1 MLLVFYVCLYSAVR
15 SEHPCGNSAILTFK
29 LASACDSLN
38 SAEVIDRRGG
48 ICSSLLSWLLSW
60 QTAMQWHI
68 PPKYDGR
75 QKLPAGRRVLTMQ
88 QIVASCTQAA
98 KHQSDQWI
106 SPHMVQFGNET
117 KGQSIR
123 ERRSTPYH
131 HCIFWAVSILIF
143 KGVHWFFLP
152 FWLYLTSQSYHNQIN
167 LFYAFAANFSF
178 QGEENDKGRRRLV
191 ISNKLKCWNGLLIL
205 MQSRPIQS
213 SQVFWGAAKQSSVLL
228 LLMLMLLLL
237 LLQCFATWP
246 DCRPRYISLCSAV
259 QTWDGLHQ
267 QLKENFSGRSP
278 NLPLTGHVHHLTHP
292 PTLVSPDLRHK
303 YHPTH
308 PPGQPYVVLDP
319 KKSFSLQKVTIYPQ

>member
-1 MLLVFYVCLYSAVR
+1 MTAAKSCPPAAESW
-15 SEHPCGNSAILTFK
+15 PCS
-29 LASACDSLN
+29 
-38 SAEVIDRRGG
+38 R
-48 ICSSLLSWLLSW
+48 SW
-60 QTAMQWHI
+60 Q
-68 PPKYDGR
+68 
-75 QKLPAGRRVLTMQ
+75 
-88 QIVASCTQAA
+88 VADWTQAA

-228 LLMLMLLLL
+228 LLMLMLMLLLLL

-267 QLKENFSGRSP
+267 LLKENFSGRSP

-303 YHPTH
+303 HHTTH